1 MNTRKLYHIKREIA
15 SAAAEFAGIT
25 ALFAEV
31 IMFWEIAAAIENGT
45 PIPAWCC
52 VGVCILVCALILCAA
67 RAVIIRL
74 PIRANRIRYGVID
87 ADTICRILEAKR

>member
-25 ALFAEV
+25 AIFAEG
-31 IMFWEIAAAIENGT
+31 IMFWEIAAAIADGT